1 MAAALHS
8 IPAHAFL
15 PDRPFTNPAHTEA
28 DRLTLRYLIARLRET
43 RDRPD
48 YYAHLPP
55 PATLFYPEPDQRHH
69 RQVLA
74 QPLSLFG
81 DATLPVVG
89 FFGQRL
95 AGADRSPLDGVDGQ
109 LLNELSERSG
119 LAAYCTVALAGG
131 DFGNLVVFAS
141 LKAKERWRDNAT
153 HAYAAQELAPGYFAS
168 VRIYNGQLRRGLE
181 DVDALHLSLVKY
193 FDFSSHPAWRG
204 LRRLA

>member
-1 MAAALHS
+1 MA
-8 IPAHAFL
+8 
-15 PDRPFTNPAHTEA
+15 
-28 DRLTLRYLIARLRET
+28 
-43 RDRPD
+43 
-48 YYAHLPP
+48 
-55 PATLFYPEPDQRHH
+55 
-69 RQVLA
+69 
-74 QPLSLFG
+74 
-81 DATLPVVG
+81 
-89 FFGQRL
+89 
-95 AGADRSPLDGVDGQ
+95 DGQ
-109 LLNELSERSG
+109 LLTDLSERSG

-141 LKAKERWRDNAT
+141 LKAKERWRENAT